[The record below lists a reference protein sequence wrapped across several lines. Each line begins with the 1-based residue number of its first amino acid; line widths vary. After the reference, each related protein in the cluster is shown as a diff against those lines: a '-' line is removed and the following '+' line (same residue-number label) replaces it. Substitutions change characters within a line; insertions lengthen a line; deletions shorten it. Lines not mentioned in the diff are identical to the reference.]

1 MLTLWWYLTIK
12 KNLKTCHDM
21 SITFKHVDDID
32 SMSKDGNTL
41 IPQSGLISN
50 QYKNEIWVYP
60 QSITCQ

>member
-1 MLTLWWYLTIK
+1 
-12 KNLKTCHDM
+12 M
-21 SITFKHVDDID
+21 SITSKHVYDID

-41 IPQSGLISN
+41 IPQSRLISN